1 MGSTACAPRGL
12 LGVEGTRAVIAQSI
26 AVVDLGGPKVVHG
39 DDKRVRTVV
48 TPHIDDIDTG

>member
-1 MGSTACAPRGL
+1 MGSMACAPRGL

-48 TPHIDDIDTG
+48 TPHIDDMDTG